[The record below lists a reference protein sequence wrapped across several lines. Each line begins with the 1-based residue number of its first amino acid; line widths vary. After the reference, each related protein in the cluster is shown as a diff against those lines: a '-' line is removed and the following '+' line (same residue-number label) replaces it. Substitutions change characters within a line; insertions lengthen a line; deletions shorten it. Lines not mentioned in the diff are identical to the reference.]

1 MVTSVS
7 DGDTIRVDLGG
18 ESLRVRYI
26 GIDAPEVG
34 EGAEPFGAE
43 ATDANADLVEGRT
56 VTLERDVSETDR
68 FGRLLRHVWI
78 ETDAGWVLVGRE
90 LLRVGLARV
99 VTFPPD
105 VKYHDDVLL
114 PAQAAAREAGIGL
127 WASMP

>member
-1 MVTSVS
+1 MVSVT
-7 DGDTIRVDLGG
+7 DGDTVRVLLDGR
-18 ESLRVRYI
+18 EVRVRYV
-26 GIDAPEVG
+26 GIDTPEVG
-34 EGAEPFGAE
+34 EGAEPFGEE
-43 ATDANADLVEGRT
+43 ATAANAALVDGQT

-90 LLRVGLARV
+90 LLRQGLARV

-127 WASMP
+127 WAEAP